1 MFRESVKVSQGVLA
15 DTEVTDNEDQDVK
28 EFVKNLTE
36 YLEEAKSA
44 DDIEQKLSSFVHF
57 YKFVERFDTEDLQRP
72 TKTDILIESYLNKH
86 GLDKFGE

>member
-1 MFRESVKVSQGVLA
+1 MSQGVLA

-28 EFVKNLTE
+28 ELVKNLTE

-57 YKFVERFDTEDLQRP
+57 YKFVERF
-72 TKTDILIESYLNKH
+72 
-86 GLDKFGE
+86 